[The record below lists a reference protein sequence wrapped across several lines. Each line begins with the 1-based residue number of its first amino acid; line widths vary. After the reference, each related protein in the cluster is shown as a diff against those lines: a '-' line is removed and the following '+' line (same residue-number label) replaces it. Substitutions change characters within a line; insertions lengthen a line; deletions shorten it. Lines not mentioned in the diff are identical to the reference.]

1 MKLRKNVAVAATAAL
16 LALALTGCST
26 TVGTN
31 YNSYIR
37 YMKEILGVKSK
48 TTTVAASSEVTA
60 TEIASP
66 AAFTISGDTYTFSG
80 VDNAEQYL
88 LYLCEKG
95 STDDSDDFA
104 YSGVVQSTGAA
115 EYTGSIS
122 KATNCAY
129 GEYTAKVFAV
139 AADYTM
145 SKGVLADYSI
155 KGELPAPELAYSY
168 DGHGIIT
175 LQIANTEDYDSTA
188 APDEVLVTISG
199 PSAQEA
205 KFDSAMADFDIE
217 KLEAGDYTIT
227 AVAKSSSAWVTS
239 AQSKQYE
246 LTVTLGSDEIASDNY
261 TKPQGGGMGG
271 FDVKPTGLQIAEGE
285 TGFTFKIGSHDLFK
299 TTATLLDVPN
309 EGSSYS
315 YSLAQGDPN
324 APFDIPMT
332 LELMADGTALL
343 DVGASGPVTA
353 TRKYGT
359 WTLTDGMIEV
369 AW

>member
-1 MKLRKNVAVAATAAL
+1 MKLRKNIAAVLAAAL
-16 LALALTGCST
+16 LALGLTGCST

-37 YMKEILGVKSK
+37 YMKEILGVTGKS
-48 TTTVAASSEVTA
+48 TTTVASSTTPT

-66 AAFTISGDTYTFSG
+66 AAFTINGDTYTFSG

-88 LYLCEKG
+88 LYLCAKG

-104 YSGVVQSTGAA
+104 YSGVVQSTGAD

-155 KGELPAPELAYSY
+155 KGDLPTPELAYSY
-168 DGHGIIT
+168 DGHGILT
-175 LQIANTEDYDSTA
+175 LQIANAEDYDSTA
-188 APDEVLVTISG
+188 LPDEIIVTIEG

-205 KFDSAMADFDIE
+205 KFDSTMADFDIE
-217 KLEAGDYTIT
+217 KMAAGDYTIT
-227 AVAKSSSAWVTS
+227 AVAKSSSAWVTA
-239 AQSKQYE
+239 AQSKAYE
-246 LTVTLGSDEIASDNY
+246 ITVTLGKDEIASDNY
-261 TKPQGGGMGG
+261 TKKSGNSG

-299 TTATLLDVPN
+299 TTATLLESPN
-309 EGSSYS
+309 EGATYS

-332 LELMADGTALL
+332 LDLLVDGTALL
-343 DVGASGPVTA
+343 DVGASGPVSA
-353 TRKYGT
+353 ARKYGT
-359 WTLTDGMIEV
+359 WILADGMITVE
-369 AW
+369 W